1 MPEMYDKLGE
11 LLSERL
17 ETGEIKKKNNINT
30 EKDEGN
36 DGIKDKTQAKNH
48 YTNQKDTQNM
58 HKYTENMQFS
68 SQIINALHALDI
80 AYPFDKSDIKK
91 QYRKLLKKY
100 HPDTSNIR
108 NTIQDT
114 EIVDKLRQLQ
124 LEKLQKAYK
133 ILKDYF
139 EIE

>member
-17 ETGEIKKKNNINT
+17 DKGKIESKCEQGE
-30 EKDEGN
+30 EK
-36 DGIKDKTQAKNH
+36 KDKIKEKKH
-48 YTNQKDTQNM
+48 YTSNTDSQNI

-68 SQIINALHALDI
+68 TKITFALHTLDI
-80 AYPFDKSDIKK
+80 AYPFTISDIKSR
-91 QYRKLLKKY
+91 YRKLLKKY
-100 HPDTSNIR
+100 HPDTSFNN

-114 EIVDKLRQLQ
+114 KIVNKLRQLQ
-124 LEKLQKAYK
+124 LEKLQEAYK

>member
-17 ETGEIKKKNNINT
+17 DKGEEKKEDKAEKKDNIKEKK
-30 EKDEGN
+30 
-36 DGIKDKTQAKNH
+36 H
-48 YTNQKDTQNM
+48 YTSNTDSQNM

-68 SQIINALHALDI
+68 TKITSALHTLDI
-80 AYPFDKSDIKK
+80 AYPFTISDIKS

-100 HPDTSNIR
+100 HPDTSSNN

-114 EIVDKLRQLQ
+114 KIVNRLRQLQ
-124 LEKLQKAYK
+124 LEKLQEAYK
-133 ILKDYF
+133 TLKDYF